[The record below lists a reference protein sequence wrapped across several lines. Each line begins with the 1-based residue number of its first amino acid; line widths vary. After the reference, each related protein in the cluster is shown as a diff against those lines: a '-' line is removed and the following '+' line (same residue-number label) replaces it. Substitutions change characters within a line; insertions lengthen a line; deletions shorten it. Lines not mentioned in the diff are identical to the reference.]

1 MAGGHIVEALPG
13 AERIRVEIGGR
24 IVAESDRPVLVH
36 ETGMPVRYYLP
47 PQDVALEL
55 FEPTATRTHC
65 PFKGDASYWSYR
77 DGEGRVL
84 ADVVWA
90 YTDPLHGVALIKDHL
105 CFYDTKARIVVDT
118 PAGAG

>member
-1 MAGGHIVEALPG
+1 MAGGHTVEAVSG
-13 AERIRVEIGGR
+13 TQRITVRIGDRV
-24 IVAESDRPVLVH
+24 VAASDRPVLVH

-55 FEPTATRTHC
+55 FEPTATSTHC

-77 DGEGRVL
+77 DGDGRVR

-90 YTDPLHGVALIKDHL
+90 YPDPLPAVALIKDHL
-105 CFYDTKARIVVDT
+105 CFYDSEAEIAVDA
-118 PAGAG
+118 PAGKG

>member
-1 MAGGHIVEALPG
+1 MAGGHTVVAVPG
-13 AERIRVEIGGR
+13 AQHVTVEIDGR
-24 IVAESDRPVLVH
+24 VVAASDSPVLVH

-55 FEPTATRTHC
+55 FEPTDTSTHC

-77 DGEGRVL
+77 GGDGAVK

-90 YTDPLHGVALIKDHL
+90 YPDPRPGVEAIKDHL
-105 CFYDTKARIVVDT
+105 CFYDTEARIVVEA
-118 PAGAG
+118 PAGEG